1 MRRAGDYMLIKAQR
15 QRALLEAIPLH
26 VFRQSQ
32 RDAAARAMMS
42 IRREGPGVAG
52 LFTAA
57 EWHQSVLEITERAQA
72 RLPKIANT

>member
-42 IRREGPGVAG
+42 IRREGPPAG

-72 RLPKIANT
+72 RLPKIATT